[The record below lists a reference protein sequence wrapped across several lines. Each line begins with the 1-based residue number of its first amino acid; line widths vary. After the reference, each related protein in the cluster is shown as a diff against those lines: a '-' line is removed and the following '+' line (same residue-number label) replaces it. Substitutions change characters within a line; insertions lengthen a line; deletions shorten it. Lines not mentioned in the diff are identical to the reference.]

1 MSAEQ
6 IAAVPKEPEISHAY
20 WRPRLAR
27 QVAVLAVTLGGL
39 FVFRAMNWPSSVAA
53 VMGVWLFLQLVTEP
67 NVPGAPPTPIWR
79 RVAVATVFAVLGA
92 WLISLL

>member
-6 IAAVPKEPEISHAY
+6 IATVPKAPETIHAY

-27 QVAVLAVTLGGL
+27 QAAVLAVTLGGL
-39 FVFRAMNWPSSVAA
+39 FVFRAMDWPRSNATF
-53 VMGVWLFLQLVTEP
+53 MGVWLFLQLVTEP
-67 NVPGAPPTPIWR
+67 NAPGAPPTPLWR
-79 RVAVATVFAVLGA
+79 RLAVATVFAVLGG